1 MARNE
6 SPDLNQLDT
15 QISVLH
21 QQLNQLYRQ
30 RLTALRTQKPALNT
44 IAAQFQNVAQSDTEA
59 VYRRLAKAWQQ
70 YGLQVP
76 AFSTFKTRLKR
87 AEAINQKLGEEYEG
101 LAGEM
106 QIVLV
111 PPTTALNKILQVDEE
126 GQKQLLIDADVTRKK
141 STKWQVVTVYAGSEG
156 IPLESD
162 IFQNRQNLCALGVN
176 EYLSLV
182 IQEQLLIDEAN
193 WTVLLRN
200 SDGTTAPCVAFA
212 NGSYRFMNDEIDS
225 IFGDNIFRPAVEI
238 KSWETPP

>member
-6 SPDLNQLDT
+6 SPDLNQLDS

-30 RLTALRTQKPALNT
+30 RLTAMRAQKPALNN
-44 IAAQFQNVAQSDTEA
+44 IAEQFQNVSQPDIDAI
-59 VYRRLAKAWQQ
+59 YRRVAKAWQQ
-70 YGLQVP
+70 YGVKVP

-87 AEAINQKLGEEYEG
+87 AAVINQKLSEEYEG

-106 QIVLV
+106 QVVLV
-111 PPTTALNKILQVDEE
+111 PPTTTLNKILKVDEE
-126 GQKQLLIDADVTRKK
+126 GQKQLLIDSDVSRKK

-176 EYLSLV
+176 EYLALV

-193 WTVLLRN
+193 WTVLLRD

-225 IFGDNIFRPAVEI
+225 VFGDNIFRPAVEI
-238 KSWETPP
+238 KS